1 MNKTYTFTDMVNDVL
16 SRKQGHLYALNS
28 NYICYKFLN
37 DKFYGDDIIPRKSRF
52 EESYKYRVDAMIED
66 IISHCEDKFNIDA
79 ININSNPSIGLMV
92 AVAVTSLQYPED
104 EPMEDGLCSEYGKL
118 CYVYNFTHPHLSEL
132 GDCFFKRVPTEDF
145 DIIRIG

>member
-1 MNKTYTFTDMVNDVL
+1 MNKTYTLVDIINDVL
-16 SRKQGHLYALNS
+16 SKKEGHLYALNS

-66 IISHCEDKFNIDA
+66 IISHIEDKFDIDA

-92 AVAVTSLQYPED
+92 AVAVTSVQYPED
-104 EPMEDGLCSEYGKL
+104 EPLTDGLCSEYGKL

>member
-1 MNKTYTFTDMVNDVL
+1 MNKTYTLVDIINHVL
-16 SRKQGHLYALNS
+16 SKKEGHLYALNS
-28 NYICYKFLN
+28 NYVCYKFLN
-37 DKFYGDDIIPRKSRF
+37 DMFYGDDIIPRKSRF

-66 IISHCEDKFNIDA
+66 IISHIEDKFDIDA

-92 AVAVTSLQYPED
+92 AVAVTSVQYPED
-104 EPMEDGLCSEYGKL
+104 ELMEDGLCSEYGKL

-132 GDCFFKRVPTEDF
+132 GYCFFKRVPTEDF

>member
-1 MNKTYTFTDMVNDVL
+1 M
-16 SRKQGHLYALNS
+16 
-28 NYICYKFLN
+28 N

-66 IISHCEDKFNIDA
+66 IISHIEDKFDIDA

-92 AVAVTSLQYPED
+92 AVAVTSTQYPED
-104 EPMEDGLCSEYGKL
+104 ELMEDGLCSEYGKL

-132 GDCFFKRVPTEDF
+132 GDCLFKRIPKDF
-145 DIIRIG
+145 NIIRIG

>member
-1 MNKTYTFTDMVNDVL
+1 MNKTYTLVDIINHVL
-16 SRKQGHLYALNS
+16 SKKEGHLYALNS

-52 EESYKYRVDAMIED
+52 EESYKYHVDAMIED
-66 IISHCEDKFNIDA
+66 IISHIEDKFDIDA

-92 AVAVTSLQYPED
+92 AVAVTSVQYPED

-132 GDCFFKRVPTEDF
+132 GDCFFKRIPKDF
-145 DIIRIG
+145 NIIRIG

>member
-1 MNKTYTFTDMVNDVL
+1 MNKTYTLTDMVNDVL
-16 SRKQGHLYALNS
+16 SKKEGHLYALNS

-66 IISHCEDKFNIDA
+66 IISHIEDKFDIEA
-79 ININSNPSIGLMV
+79 LNINSNPSIGLMV
-92 AVAVTSLQYPED
+92 AVAVTSTQYPED
-104 EPMEDGLCSEYGKL
+104 EPLTDGLCSEYGKL
-118 CYVYNFTHPHLSEL
+118 CYVYNFSHPHLSEL

>member
-1 MNKTYTFTDMVNDVL
+1 MNKTYSLSDMINDVL
-16 SRKQGHLYALNS
+16 SRKEGHLYAMNS
-28 NYICYKFLN
+28 NYICYKWLN

-66 IISHCEDKFNIDA
+66 IISHIEDKFTIDA

-92 AVAVTSLQYPED
+92 AVAVTSTQYPED
-104 EPMEDGLCSEYGKL
+104 EPMEEGLCSEYGKL

>member
-1 MNKTYTFTDMVNDVL
+1 MNKTYTFMDMVNHIL
-16 SRKQGHLYALNS
+16 SKKEGHLYALNG
-28 NYICYKFLN
+28 NYVAYKFLN
-37 DKFYGDDIIPRKSRF
+37 DMFYDDDIIPRKFRF

-66 IISHCEDKFNIDA
+66 IISHIEDKFDIDA
-79 ININSNPSIGLMV
+79 ININSNLSIGLMV
-92 AVAVTSLQYPED
+92 AVAVTSVQYPED

>member
-16 SRKQGHLYALNS
+16 SKKEGHLYALNS

-37 DKFYGDDIIPRKSRF
+37 DMFYGDDIIPRKSRF

-66 IISHCEDKFNIDA
+66 IISHIEDKFDIDA

-92 AVAVTSLQYPED
+92 AVAVTSTQYPED

>member
-1 MNKTYTFTDMVNDVL
+1 MNKTYTLVDIINHVL
-16 SRKQGHLYALNS
+16 SKKEGHLYALNS
-28 NYICYKFLN
+28 NYVCYKFLN
-37 DKFYGDDIIPRKSRF
+37 DMFYGDDIIPRKSRF

-66 IISHCEDKFNIDA
+66 IISHIEDKFNIDA

-92 AVAVTSLQYPED
+92 AVAVTSAQYPED
-104 EPMEDGLCSEYGKL
+104 ELMEEGLCSEYGKL

>member
-16 SRKQGHLYALNS
+16 SRKEGHLYALNS
-28 NYICYKFLN
+28 NYICYKWLN
-37 DKFYGDDIIPRKSRF
+37 DIFYGDDIIPRKSRF

-66 IISHCEDKFNIDA
+66 IISHCEDKFTIDA
-79 ININSNPSIGLMV
+79 INIDSNPIGLLV
-92 AVAVTSLQYPED
+92 AVAVTSTQYPED
-104 EPMEDGLCSEYGKL
+104 EPMEEGLCSEYGKL

>member
-1 MNKTYTFTDMVNDVL
+1 MNKTYTLVDIINDVL
-16 SRKQGHLYALNS
+16 SKKEGHLYALNS

-66 IISHCEDKFNIDA
+66 IISHIEDKFDIDA

-92 AVAVTSLQYPED
+92 AVAVTSTQYPED
-104 EPMEDGLCSEYGKL
+104 ELMEDGLCSEYGKL

>member
-1 MNKTYTFTDMVNDVL
+1 MNKTYTLSDMVNDVL
-16 SRKQGHLYALNS
+16 SKKEGHLYAMNS
-28 NYICYKFLN
+28 NYICYKWLN
-37 DKFYGDDIIPRKSRF
+37 DIFYGDEIVPRDLRC
-52 EESYKYRVDAMIED
+52 EESYKICVDAMIED

-104 EPMEDGLCSEYGKL
+104 EPMEEGLCSEYGKL

>member
-1 MNKTYTFTDMVNDVL
+1 MNKTYTFTDMVNTIL
-16 SRKQGHLYALNS
+16 SKKEGHLYALNS

-37 DKFYGDDIIPRKSRF
+37 DMFYGDDIIPRKSRF

-66 IISHCEDKFNIDA
+66 IISHIEDKFDIDA

-92 AVAVTSLQYPED
+92 AVAVTSTQYPED
-104 EPMEDGLCSEYGKL
+104 EPLTDGLCSEYGKL